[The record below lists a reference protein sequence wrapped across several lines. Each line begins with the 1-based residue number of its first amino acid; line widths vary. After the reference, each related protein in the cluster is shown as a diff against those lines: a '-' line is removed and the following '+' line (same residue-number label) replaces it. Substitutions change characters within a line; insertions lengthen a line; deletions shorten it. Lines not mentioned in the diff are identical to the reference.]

1 MDDWVEFTFM
11 VFSDSTKP
19 EQPPGIMTA
28 PNEFFPAVGRIIL
41 NWGVLEQEMDALISA
56 TMAVNGTANPGIGRR
71 EFKKRW
77 ALLKDEWTTFA
88 DGDARLNREM
98 DLATREM
105 HKGKFLRDCLSHKR
119 MTCGL
124 HNGRP
129 FLCFANDS
137 EIRPQTKRFFE
148 SDLDEIALAIMFSA
162 GRLYRLMHLDYAEH
176 FEPQSISLLQR
187 LPDMDHLRT
196 PMLPKQKRPP
206 RS

>member
-1 MDDWVEFTFM
+1 
-11 VFSDSTKP
+11 
-19 EQPPGIMTA
+19 MTA
-28 PNEFFPAVGRIIL
+28 PDEIFPAVGRVIL

-56 TMAVNGTANPGIGRR
+56 TMAVNGTTNPGIGRR

-77 ALLKDEWTTFA
+77 ALLSDEWAIFA
-88 DGDARLNREM
+88 NGDARLNREM

-124 HNGRP
+124 TKKGS

-137 EIRPQTKRFFE
+137 KIRPQTKRYFE
-148 SDLDEIALAIMFSA
+148 DDLKKSALAIMFSA

-176 FEPQSISLLQR
+176 FEPQSISLLRR

-196 PMLPKQKRPP
+196 PTKPKRRPP
-206 RS
+206 HQS